1 MKRPNRRRIP
11 NRRGVDAIDNVH
23 VDVDVDVD
31 FNADVDLQFEK
42 AIKSLCILLGLA
54 DLRN

>member
-1 MKRPNRRRIP
+1 MTSTAWQGRRR
-11 NRRGVDAIDNVH
+11 RVVNVS
-23 VDVDVDVD
+23 
-31 FNADVDLQFEK
+31 FNVEVDVDLQFEK